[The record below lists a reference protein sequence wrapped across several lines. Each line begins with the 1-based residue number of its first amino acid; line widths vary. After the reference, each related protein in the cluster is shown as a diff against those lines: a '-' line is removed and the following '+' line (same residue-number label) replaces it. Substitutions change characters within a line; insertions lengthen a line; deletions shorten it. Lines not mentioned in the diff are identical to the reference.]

1 MKYCVI
7 DLEATCWDR
16 SDPNKQPMEIIEIG
30 AVLLDENYDY
40 IKEFDIF
47 VKPLDNPAL
56 TEYCK
61 SLTSITQKDVDSAP
75 TLSVAISRLKEWLG
89 NTDDITFCSW
99 GYFDKEQLLEDCKR
113 NLVDYPFNNS
123 HINIKARFSRV
134 MKRTRKMGLQKALR
148 ILGIQFEG
156 TPHRGG
162 DDARMIA
169 KIFKIIMMKE
179 NKECT

>member
-7 DLEATCWDR
+7 DLECTCWDR
-16 SDPNKQPMEIIEIG
+16 EDSNKQPHETIEIG
-30 AVLLDENYDY
+30 AILLDENYSP

-47 VKPLDNPAL
+47 VKPLDNFAL
-56 TEYCK
+56 TEYCTN
-61 SLTSITQKDVDSAP
+61 LTSITQKDVDSAP

-113 NLVDYPFNNS
+113 NMIDYPFNED
-123 HINIKARFSRV
+123 HINVKARFSKV
-134 MKRTRKMGLQKALR
+134 MERTRKVSLKKALR

-162 DDARMIA
+162 DDAKMIA
-169 KIFKIIMMKE
+169 KVFKFIMEIERK
-179 NKECT
+179 NK

>member
-1 MKYCVI
+1 MKYCII
-7 DLEATCWDR
+7 DLEATCWER
-16 SDPNKQPMEIIEIG
+16 GDPDKQPHEIIEIG
-30 AVLLDENYDY
+30 AVILDENYNP

-47 VKPLDNPAL
+47 VKPLDNSTL

-75 TLSVAISRLKEWLG
+75 TLSVAISQLKEWLG
-89 NTDDITFCSW
+89 NTDDVIFCSW
-99 GYFDKEQLLEDCKR
+99 GYFDKEQLLKDCKR
-113 NLVDYPFNNS
+113 NMVDYPFNED
-123 HINIKARFSRV
+123 HINVKVKFSKV

-169 KIFKIIMMKE
+169 KVFKIIMEME
-179 NKECT
+179 NK